1 MPIEYYGTTLE
12 INFDPHYVLDL
23 LKVLADDAPLMLEM
37 NDGNKPA
44 LFRSGPNYQYLV
56 MPLS

>member
-1 MPIEYYGTTLE
+1 MPIEFDGTVLE
-12 INFDPHYVLDL
+12 INFDPHYIIDL
-23 LKVLADDAPLMLEM
+23 LKILPDDAPLMLEM
-37 NDGNKPA
+37 NDANKPA